1 MTELNIPFN
10 VKCFFLNRK
19 WKLLVCFVFNFMLR
33 RRSLLEMFN
42 VFNISACAKY
52 IIRDAIGENAV
63 ISLIHVSNTLSER
76 IATERKITRASNI

>member
-1 MTELNIPFN
+1 
-10 VKCFFLNRK
+10 
-19 WKLLVCFVFNFMLR
+19 MLR
-33 RRSLLEMFN
+33 RRSLLQMFN
-42 VFNISACAKY
+42 VFNISACVKY